1 METKRQ
7 IGFRTAALAKQN
19 SEMKISQVLIVQPP
33 KRDGMDISSYTSS
46 VKSADKGKRAK
57 LYDVLAN
64 IMKDPVIGESI
75 RKRVRKITNG
85 GLQFQSKNKEVDVMT
100 DLILSPKFRI
110 MLREIL
116 LTKFLGKTVLE
127 LGFAN
132 GFDVSIISRKNLDT
146 AKKIILKNLSDE
158 TGFPYEDD
166 DFLLNIGEDD
176 DLGLLMEVAPYA
188 IFKRNGG
195 SDYAEFCELWGIPIL
210 KALYDP
216 EDENGRE
223 EMEATMEKRG
233 AGGSVVASK
242 NSDIDSIASGA
253 NGSVHK
259 EFLEW
264 LDSQILIGLIGQT
277 MTTKDGSSLSQ
288 SITHGETE
296 DDINEDDRTYVT
308 EVLNHQLLPR
318 LEKRGYPVAD
328 GWFVYPKKDNLTL
341 KEKMELAEKVDDR
354 TESGVD
360 EDYWYEL
367 TGVPKSKVK
376 KSEKEDD
383 PENEDE
389 DPEPEKKPAPG
400 KTKTAKKTK
409 VEAKELSMF
418 QKLKDF
424 FDHAPQ

>member
-1 METKRQ
+1 MTTKRQ
-7 IGFRTAALAKQN
+7 IGFRTASLAKQD
-19 SEMKISQVLIVQPP
+19 SGMKISQVLVVQPP
-33 KRDGMDISSYTSS
+33 KRDGMDISTHSQA

-57 LYDVLAN
+57 LYDVFEN
-64 IMKDPVIGESI
+64 IIKDPVIGESI

-85 GLQFQSKNKEVDVMT
+85 GLQFQSDNKEVDVMT

-110 MLREIL
+110 MLREIIL
-116 LTKFLGKTVLE
+116 AKFYGKTVLE
-127 LGFAN
+127 LGFTN
-132 GFDVSIISRKNLDT
+132 GFDMAKISRKNLDT
-146 AKKIILKNLSDE
+146 AKKVILKDLNDE

-166 DFLLNIGEDD
+166 DFLLNVGEDD

-216 EDENGRE
+216 DDENGRE

-242 NSDIDSIASGA
+242 NSDIDSISSSA

-288 SITHGETE
+288 SKTHGETE
-296 DDINEDDRTYVT
+296 DDVNEDDRTYVT

-318 LEKRGYPVAD
+318 LEKRGYPVAN

-341 KEKMELAEKVDDR
+341 IQKMEIAEKVDDR

-376 KSEKEDD
+376 KEDKKEDPNSD
-383 PENEDE
+383 NPEDT
-389 DPEPEKKPAPG
+389 PEPDPAP
-400 KTKTAKKTK
+400 KKKTK
-409 VEAKELSMF
+409 VKTKDLSLF
-418 QKLKDF
+418 DKLKDF

>member
-1 METKRQ
+1 MKTKRQ
-7 IGFRTAALAKQN
+7 IGFRTASLAKQGA
-19 SEMKISQVLIVQPP
+19 EMKISQVLVVQPP
-33 KRDGMDISSYTSS
+33 KRDNMDISSYTSS

-57 LYDVLAN
+57 LYDVLSN

-85 GLQFQSKNKEVDVMT
+85 GLQFQSDNQEVDIMT

-132 GFDVSIISRKNLDT
+132 GFDVAIISRKNLDT
-146 AKKIILKNLSDE
+146 AKKIILKDLNDE

-242 NSDIDSIASGA
+242 NSDIDSISSGA

-259 EFLEW
+259 EFLE
-264 LDSQILIGLIGQT
+264 
-277 MTTKDGSSLSQ
+277 
-288 SITHGETE
+288 
-296 DDINEDDRTYVT
+296 
-308 EVLNHQLLPR
+308 
-318 LEKRGYPVAD
+318 
-328 GWFVYPKKDNLTL
+328 
-341 KEKMELAEKVDDR
+341 
-354 TESGVD
+354 
-360 EDYWYEL
+360 
-367 TGVPKSKVK
+367 
-376 KSEKEDD
+376 
-383 PENEDE
+383 
-389 DPEPEKKPAPG
+389 
-400 KTKTAKKTK
+400 
-409 VEAKELSMF
+409 
-418 QKLKDF
+418 
-424 FDHAPQ
+424 

>member
-1 METKRQ
+1 MKTKRQ
-7 IGFRTAALAKQN
+7 IGFRTAALAKQD
-19 SEMKISQVLIVQPP
+19 SGMKISQVLVVQPP
-33 KRDGMDISSYTSS
+33 KRDGMDISTNSQA

-57 LYDVLAN
+57 LYDVFEN
-64 IMKDPVIGESI
+64 IIKDPVIGESI

-85 GLQFQSKNKEVDVMT
+85 GLQFQSDNKEVDVMT

-110 MLREIL
+110 MLREIIL
-116 LTKFLGKTVLE
+116 AKFYGKTVLE
-127 LGFAN
+127 LGFTN
-132 GFDVSIISRKNLDT
+132 GFDVAKISRKNLDT
-146 AKKIILKNLSDE
+146 AKKVILKDLSDE

-166 DFLLNIGEDD
+166 DFLLNVGEDD

-216 EDENGRE
+216 DDENGRE

-242 NSDIDSIASGA
+242 NSDIDSISSSA

-288 SITHGETE
+288 SKTHGETE
-296 DDINEDDRTYVT
+296 DDVNEDDRAYVT

-318 LEKRGYPVAD
+318 LEKRGYPVAN

-341 KEKMELAEKVDDR
+341 KEKMEIAEKVDDR

-376 KSEKEDD
+376 KEDKKEDPNTD
-383 PENEDE
+383 NPEDT
-389 DPEPEKKPAPG
+389 PEPDPAP
-400 KTKTAKKTK
+400 KKKTK
-409 VEAKELSMF
+409 VKTKELSLF
-418 QKLKDF
+418 EKLKDF